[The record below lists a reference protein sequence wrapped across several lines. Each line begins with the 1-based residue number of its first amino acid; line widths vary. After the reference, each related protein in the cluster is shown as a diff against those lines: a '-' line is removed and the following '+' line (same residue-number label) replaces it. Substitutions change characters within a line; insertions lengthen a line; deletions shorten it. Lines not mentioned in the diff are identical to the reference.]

1 MKHFKNLELTA
12 GAILAGLAGSSV
24 ASANHSATAHASTVV
39 SKDNAESK
47 DKVTQQDSSKTL
59 SFTTAKAEVSAKN
72 ENGGGTSPLKT
83 TDSSDANTSSIEKQ
97 KENSNATENK
107 SVKSNDQNTQ
117 NLKVQ
122 KSAFSVSALDNNKL
136 QNLNTNQSKAIKFT
150 TKEYLN
156 AKSNSDLNDA
166 HLAKDIST
174 DNIRSYITYGTSGN
188 ATLKAED
195 VKKGNEIYLGSY
207 SAKNNLNTELAVR
220 YIGDNNISAISSQ
233 YGEIGKIVFK
243 TTTPNHTFDVYLQVT
258 SDKQFTD
265 NVNIAYK
272 DPTTFQVNE
281 ISPNIQYR
289 FKGLSK
295 NTPLVESLITPN
307 GSVHKV
313 TYIFPN
319 VVEKQDVISGV
330 RLWNDVD
337 RPNGSFGYAPYFP
350 ALPLNTNMT
359 TYLTSPNPAKLS
371 DFHRVLQLTGNN
383 LPKNANGFNDD
394 TMILGYIDMV
404 DANNKITTDT
414 SAVADVRVPKQILSD
429 NLTPQEAFDQTA
441 KDHIGFS
448 KQKDGSWIV
457 CFNVS
462 KEKMGELTSDKSIED
477 AINSTSIMAN
487 LLDPA
492 QKEAMIKNTQAFYK
506 KIGNTPAVTG
516 FQCGIKHIVGA
527 DTDFV
532 EHDVTPN
539 SKENLSLAGRLALAS
554 GDANATLKCQIS
566 YQFIDDD
573 NNGLAVGSPVTLTGK
588 AGDVVNPHLVV
599 PEGYILAEG
608 QALPGDYTLKDSNA
622 PILIHLKHPA
632 KTAYLTVKYVDQ
644 DTGKEIPNTEFKQ
657 DGHEGDAITY
667 STADTIKKLQSEGYT
682 VVSDE
687 FTGKAG
693 SKLTAENNGK
703 TYVVT
708 VKKQTPEVKNGKQ
721 TINFIEKKTGNTLTT
736 VTVEGKVGSDVTTT
750 LKVPNGYHLIEGQSV
765 PSFVNIKD
773 KNDPINIYV
782 AKDEPVTPV
791 EKDGTQTY
799 NFVDKTTGKVLTTDK
814 VNGKVG
820 KDVSV
825 SLKVPEGYHLVE
837 GETLPTSANIKDKDN
852 PVNIYVEKD
861 KPVTPTEKDG
871 SQTYHFVDKTTG
883 KVITTDKVSGKVGKD
898 VSVSLKVPD
907 GYHLVEGETLPTSV
921 SIKDSDNPV
930 NIYVE
935 KDEAKPSTP
944 ETKDGKQTIHIIDK
958 KTGNYLTTVVKGGKI
973 GEDVPVSLKVPAGYH
988 LIKGQKLPTSVNI
1001 KDKDNAIN
1009 VYVEKDEAKPA
1020 VTTPSKNNNSK
1031 ATPAPVENAKAP
1043 ANIANASVK
1052 APSAPVANNTPAPAQ
1067 QATLPQTG
1075 NSRSTAGIVAGSTLL
1090 ATMATLG
1097 IAYKKRKN

>member
-24 ASANHSATAHASTVV
+24 ASANHSATAHASTTVV
-39 SKDNAESK
+39 SKDNTNAEDKSQATNK
-47 DKVTQQDSSKTL
+47 DESKTL
-59 SFTTAKAEVSAKN
+59 SFSTASAEANAKN
-72 ENGGGTSPLKT
+72 ENVGSTSSLKT
-83 TDSSDANTSSIEKQ
+83 TDSSSDANTSSIEKQ
-97 KENSNATENK
+97 ENSSNATENK
-107 SVKSNDQNTQ
+107 SVKSDDQNTQ
-117 NLKVQ
+117 SLKVQ
-122 KSAFSVSALDNNKL
+122 KSAFSVSALADNKVQDTQTAKASEAKNVKMDFYNAASNVQSMTPIQNGEISRIISKVPTELGIKGSFALDKNDIKTGNKIHVGTVTTNNNFYSGSL
-136 QNLNTNQSKAIKFT
+136 KDDVTNPHFDTINDGFNGSTFDAISEKYGKLGTITISKTSDNTLDLYLTITTNKQFAEDVNVSFANPRCVTVGWETPLSVYKGTTKSNPFVETVSSPSSSIKIKFT
-150 TKEYLN
+150 ADANITPQPAYDTHPCVIAESGTKHVYSETTFPFLDPSSS
-156 AKSNSDLNDA
+156 KKQMQDLID
-166 HLAKDIST
+166 
-174 DNIRSYITYGTSGN
+174 TSGQSSN
-188 ATLKAED
+188 
-195 VKKGNEIYLGSY
+195 VKLSNYHRI
-207 SAKNNLNTELAVR
+207 
-220 YIGDNNISAISSQ
+220 
-233 YGEIGKIVFK
+233 
-243 TTTPNHTFDVYLQVT
+243 
-258 SDKQFTD
+258 
-265 NVNIAYK
+265 
-272 DPTTFQVNE
+272 FQVSGDTLNQTSPSLAIRHELYVVDANGKLSNE
-281 ISPNIQYR
+281 LLVLDGQDSRPDKEPQKVNLPD
-289 FKGLSK
+289 GLSLEQVYNQTPK
-295 NTPLVESLITPN
+295 N
-307 GSVHKV
+307 SVG
-313 TYIFPN
+313 IS
-319 VVEKQDVISGV
+319 KQK
-330 RLWNDVD
+330 
-337 RPNGSFGYAPYFP
+337 NGSFLVCVNLTPDFY
-350 ALPLNTNMT
+350 
-359 TYLTSPNPAKLS
+359 TYSDQKIANNVAKLS
-371 DFHRVLQLTGNN
+371 YL
-383 LPKNANGFNDD
+383 ANIQD
-394 TMILGYIDMV
+394 
-404 DANNKITTDT
+404 
-414 SAVADVRVPKQILSD
+414 PD
-429 NLTPQEAFDQTA
+429 N
-441 KDHIGFS
+441 
-448 KQKDGSWIV
+448 KQKIIDNTVKFYSGALKHTPSGLQIGL
-457 CFNVS
+457 FF
-462 KEKMGELTSDKSIED
+462 DKTATNPVDVI
-477 AINSTSIMAN
+477 AT
-487 LLDPA
+487 
-492 QKEAMIKNTQAFYK
+492 
-506 KIGNTPAVTG
+506 
-516 FQCGIKHIVGA
+516 
-527 DTDFV
+527 
-532 EHDVTPN
+532 DVTPTDNFHN
-539 SKENLSLAGRLALAS
+539 SSTGVWGNPI
-554 GDANATLKCQIS
+554 ATSDGTLLTQIT
-566 YQFIDDD
+566 YEFVDDD
-573 NNGLAVGSPVTLTGK
+573 NNGLVVGTPITLTGK
-588 AGDVVNPHLVV
+588 AGDKVTPDLKV
-599 PEGYILAEG
+599 PDGYILAPN
-608 QALPGDYTLKDSNA
+608 QQMPGEYTLKDSNA
-622 PILIHLKHPA
+622 PVLIHLKHPA
-632 KTAYLTVKYVDQ
+632 KSASLTVKYVDQ

-693 SKLTAENNGK
+693 SKLTADNNGK

-708 VKKQTPEVKNGKQ
+708 VKKQAPEVKDGKQ

-750 LKVPNGYHLIEGQSV
+750 LKVPKGYHLIEGQTV
-765 PSFVNIKD
+765 PSSVNIKD

-799 NFVDKTTGKVLTTDK
+799 NFVDKITGKVLTTDK

-825 SLKVPEGYHLVE
+825 SLKVPE
-837 GETLPTSANIKDKDN
+837 
-852 PVNIYVEKD
+852 
-861 KPVTPTEKDG
+861 
-871 SQTYHFVDKTTG
+871 
-883 KVITTDKVSGKVGKD
+883 
-898 VSVSLKVPD
+898 